1 MFEQYFFSNML
12 VTSCDVQVNI
22 IDPPNI
28 FFGKHFAYEMTCLK
42 FNHSKYFCIIFLK
55 TMFSFFFKSV
65 HVFTVEILCL
75 E

>member
-1 MFEQYFFSNML
+1 ML

-28 FFGKHFAYEMTCLK
+28 FFGKHFAYEMTFLK